1 MSLANGSGGGGM
13 EGPAGDLHR
22 IDAQLMSRAATV
34 TTLSAQLATARAEA
48 RDLYAQRAEVVRVC
62 IATGVRVGPAPV
74 VDGVDTTGA
83 GLNPMSGYNGADNLN
98 SGVISWSNGFIVP
111 GSGTTPPGGSAVM
124 PAGWGLENP
133 MQSMGASLLFFSL
146 LCPPLAAHPRTPSSF
161 ARARSPPLP
170 PFPPPPPSV
179 HVAAHCP
186 SPLMLPHSVSIRFSR
201 ARHSTPCHPHHTS
214 PVHPCVCTLVCAA
227 RMRSHTARH
236 HGTLTL
242 SLHKCAR
249 LAHPPD
255 SHQRA

>member
-74 VDGVDTTGA
+74 VDGVDTMGA

-146 LCPPLAAHPRTPSSF
+146 LCPPLP
-161 ARARSPPLP
+161 P
-170 PFPPPPPSV
+170 PFPP
-179 HVAAHCP
+179 
-186 SPLMLPHSVSIRFSR
+186 SPLPLPQCMLPPIVPPLSCYHTVSPFGSHALVIP
-201 ARHSTPCHPHHTS
+201 RHVILITPAQYTPAS
-214 PVHPCVCTLVCAA
+214 APLCVRLV
-227 RMRSHTARH
+227 
-236 HGTLTL
+236 
-242 SLHKCAR
+242 
-249 LAHPPD
+249 
-255 SHQRA
+255 